1 MSYSILSEIQSY
13 LEKGDYDIVPI
24 YKKFPAKDLTPMNIL
39 KELKGNNQECY
50 LLESADHQKRWS
62 RYSFLGYNPVM
73 SIACYDHQIIVG
85 QEKYRVNHPH
95 DYIRNLLSHYK
106 TPFIPSLPP
115 FTGGLVG
122 FFGYEYFHYNEPTL
136 KRDKDD
142 NEKIPDMYL
151 MLFDTVICFDHQEH
165 MIQLVT
171 HVPIQNL
178 EVEYQK
184 GMQKLEELHCMIQQN
199 QKSLI
204 PALQIKEP
212 CLSLFSKEK
221 YCEIVEQAKKHIY
234 EGDIFQ
240 IVLSNRWEIEA
251 KGSLIQIYENLRE
264 TNPSPYMFYLSTED
278 LEIVGASPETLVKLD
293 DNKLYTYPLAGTRP
307 RGKTIEED
315 KQNETD
321 LLNDQKELAEHN
333 MLVDL
338 GRNDIGKISQFKS
351 VRVEEYLSILKY
363 SHVMHIGST
372 VSGKILP
379 DKDAIDA
386 IDALLPAGTLS
397 GAPKIKASSLIYE
410 LEGHKRYLYGGAI
423 GYIGFSGQMDTC
435 IAIRFA
441 YKTKN
446 KVYVS
451 SGAGIVADS
460 QPEKE
465 FQECCQK
472 AAAIMDALKC
482 SQGGKL

>member
-85 QEKYRVNHPH
+85 QEKYRVDHPH
-95 DYIRNLLSHYK
+95 DYLRNLLSHYK

-122 FFGYEYFHYNEPTL
+122 YFGYEYFHYNEPTL

-165 MIQLVT
+165 MIQLIT

-204 PALQIKEP
+204 PALEIKGP

-338 GRNDIGKISQFKS
+338 GRNDIWKISQFKS
-351 VRVEEYLSILKY
+351 VRVEDYLSILKY

-397 GAPKIKASSLIYE
+397 GAPKIRAMEIIEE
-410 LEGHKRYLYGGAI
+410 LEGLKRNIYTGAI
-423 GYIGFSGQMDTC
+423 GYFDFRGNSDFN
-435 IAIRFA
+435 IAIRTILKKDNKA
-441 YKTKN
+441 YFGVGGGITYESIEEDEYLETLDKAKALM
-446 KVYVS
+446 KV
-451 SGAGIVADS
+451 
-460 QPEKE
+460 
-465 FQECCQK
+465 
-472 AAAIMDALKC
+472 L
-482 SQGGKL
+482 